1 MHTFVIQDVAVDGW
15 ALTML
20 KPKNVGYASTCN
32 SVGQVRGSNINYH
45 LISFNTNANL
55 ISDMWMVPRLHP
67 LHHPWECRLH
77 LILSGIVI
85 LSFWSSYSMVPI
97 ANIMISILSA
107 DHQDQFQ
114 STFPSNAT
122 ILISFIQFL
131 LFWGIVFLVTTT
143 LIGDHF
149 YKTFTLFAFGQ
160 HWSYN
165 LFSSAI
171 FKREKNS
178 AGAST
183 VGPDGIKLSNTL
195 LMLNCFLLCIF
206 CTHHHHKQYMF
217 RWNHWSRTWT
227 WPSWHL

>member
-1 MHTFVIQDVAVDGW
+1 MQIWYQTCGW
-15 ALTML
+15 CL
-20 KPKNVGYASTCN
+20 GYILFTTLESA
-32 SVGQVRGSNINYH
+32 GY
-45 LISFNTNANL
+45 ISFSQVL
-55 ISDMWMVPRLHP
+55 
-67 LHHPWECRLH
+67 
-77 LILSGIVI
+77 
-85 LSFWSSYSMVPI
+85 SSYHFDLHTAWYQLPI
-97 ANIMISILSA
+97 SWSQSFPLITKISSKAL
-107 DHQDQFQ
+107 
-114 STFPSNAT
+114 FPSNAT

>member
-1 MHTFVIQDVAVDGW
+1 MDG
-15 ALTML
+15 
-20 KPKNVGYASTCN
+20 ASATSSSPPLRVPATSHSLRYC
-32 SVGQVRGSNINYH
+32 H
-45 LISFNTNANL
+45 LIILIFIQHGANCQYHDL
-55 ISDMWMVPRLHP
+55 NLLRWLPRSAPKH
-67 LHHPWECRLH
+67 
-77 LILSGIVI
+77 
-85 LSFWSSYSMVPI
+85 FSS
-97 ANIMISILSA
+97 
-107 DHQDQFQ
+107 
-114 STFPSNAT
+114 AT
-122 ILISFIQFL
+122 PLISFIQFL

-206 CTHHHHKQYMF
+206 CTHHHHKK
-217 RWNHWSRTWT
+217 
-227 WPSWHL
+227 